1 MNKKGFTL
9 VELLAVIV
17 ILSLI
22 ITIVAT
28 NGFGAFNNAKN
39 KINEEGRKE
48 ITEGAKVFL
57 TDVEFCDE
65 KLNVDIFNKI
75 PIVDTDSDLKMCD
88 DLQSSAASCME
99 IKLQILREL
108 NYVSSKAVDDILKE
122 NNNIK
127 VKVCLTDSNKTV
139 TIIDWILKSI
149 LFLLK

>member
-139 TIIDWILKSI
+139 TIID
-149 LFLLK
+149 